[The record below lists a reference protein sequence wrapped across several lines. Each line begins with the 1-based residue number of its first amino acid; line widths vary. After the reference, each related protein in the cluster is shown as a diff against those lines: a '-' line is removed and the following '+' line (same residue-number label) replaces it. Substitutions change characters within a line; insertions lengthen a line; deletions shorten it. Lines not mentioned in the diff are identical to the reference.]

1 MRVEYD
7 EIVIVD
13 RLDRPK
19 STPTVERANGF
30 GVRLEEQWFWFSDL
44 EAAYTFGR
52 AGRTSVQV
60 RSWNLA
66 EAATEA
72 RFDRDLGRE
81 VFTLYVVDHSGVE
94 AGLGKGRKLIRR
106 FADGASPRS
115 AHWNA

>member
-13 RLDRPK
+13 RLQRPE

-30 GVRLEEQWFWFSDL
+30 AVRLGEQWFWFSDL

-52 AGRTSVQV
+52 AGRTSIQV
-60 RSWNLA
+60 RSWNLV

-72 RFDRDLGRE
+72 RFDRDRGRE
-81 VFTLYVVDHSGVE
+81 VFTLYVRDHSGVE
-94 AGLGKGRKLIRR
+94 AGLGNGREIIRR
-106 FADGASPRS
+106 FADSASPQS
-115 AHWNA
+115 AHWNP